1 MVVPKNIAKENHIM
15 GKKKNNLASSLADIL
30 NIGEQLLRTGE
41 IRMNRKVVIDMNDI
55 TKPSIEGTIGS
66 RIDCLEDHSDV
77 SLEKEPIMQ
86 VNAVNDTLMHHYHL
100 MSQIGY
106 DPDHLPTIVVT
117 LPHKKALESFTTSGS
132 GILPDLMRNS
142 NLPLVM
148 RAIVKNWK
156 NLLEENEGMD
166 CILHIPALI
175 YFGGSGKGLLNMN
188 TKFNLLVYVTRKKRY
203 IYDEDDYNQKPEKL
217 TKDLV
222 KNILDTIIKIGAKNI
237 LIDPLA
243 HPILKDDIYTAVDA
257 WKEEERNS
265 IRLQNIER
273 LQYCIPDGDDY
284 VIFWRARK

>member
-1 MVVPKNIAKENHIM
+1 
-15 GKKKNNLASSLADIL
+15 
-30 NIGEQLLRTGE
+30 
-41 IRMNRKVVIDMNDI
+41 
-55 TKPSIEGTIGS
+55 
-66 RIDCLEDHSDV
+66 
-77 SLEKEPIMQ
+77 
-86 VNAVNDTLMHHYHL
+86 
-100 MSQIGY
+100 
-106 DPDHLPTIVVT
+106 
-117 LPHKKALESFTTSGS
+117 
-132 GILPDLMRNS
+132 
-142 NLPLVM
+142 
-148 RAIVKNWK
+148 
-156 NLLEENEGMD
+156 
-166 CILHIPALI
+166 
-175 YFGGSGKGLLNMN
+175 MN

-243 HPILKDDIYTAVDA
+243 HPILTDDIYTAVDA